1 MREIKYTLLAEGTS
15 DRALMP
21 VLDWLLRQHFQ
32 NHEIQSSWADLAGLP
47 EPPKSLSN
55 KIKIS
60 LHLYPC
66 DILFV
71 HRDTDN
77 QGWEKRDEEIH
88 IAWDAINDLI
98 QKKLP
103 AKLVPVI
110 PVRMTEAWLLL
121 DEAAIRQAAD
131 NPRGTV
137 TLDLPTAKTVE
148 NLADPKAKLQDLL
161 KRASGASGRRL
172 KQFNQRASARTI
184 LIAESMQNF
193 VALRALPAFS
203 RLESQVQALNQ
214 HF

>member
-15 DRALMP
+15 DQALIP
-21 VLDWLLRQHFQ
+21 ILNWLLRQHFEDY
-32 NHEIQSSWADLAGLP
+32 EIQSTWADLAGLP
-47 EPPKSLSN
+47 KPPKSLSD
-55 KIKIS
+55 KVKTS

-66 DILFV
+66 DVLFV

-77 QGWEKRDEEIH
+77 QGWEQRDGEIH
-88 IAWDAINDLI
+88 TAWDAVNEHIRESLS
-98 QKKLP
+98 

-137 TLDLPTAKTVE
+137 PLDLPTVKTVE

-161 KRASGASGRRL
+161 QRASGASGRRL
-172 KQFNQRASARTI
+172 KQFNRRASDRMI
-184 LIAESMQNF
+184 RIANSMVDF
-193 VALRALPAFS
+193 KLLRALTAFQ
-203 RLESQVQALNQ
+203 RLESQVQALTQ
-214 HF
+214 QF